1 MSKVGAPLIGE
12 TNAMASPGHNESPN
26 SRFWQQ
32 PFSSRLMPKIWDPA
46 ALLDREEPQEN
57 GGDAER
63 PETLDHW
70 LDGGGRTSVE

>member
-1 MSKVGAPLIGE
+1 
-12 TNAMASPGHNESPN
+12 MASPGHNESPN

-46 ALLDREEPQEN
+46 ALLDRQEPQEN

-70 LDGGGRTSVE
+70 LDGGGRTSAE